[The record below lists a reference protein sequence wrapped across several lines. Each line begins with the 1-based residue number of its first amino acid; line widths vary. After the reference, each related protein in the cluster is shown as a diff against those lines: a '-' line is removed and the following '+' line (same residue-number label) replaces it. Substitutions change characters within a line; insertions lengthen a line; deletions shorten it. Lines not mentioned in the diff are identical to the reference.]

1 MTTVLRRFP
10 LSIAR
15 RVVGH
20 SLYTHETAKMASAG
34 VIDTILRQLATADL
48 STKDKLEAAVT
59 LRDHLD
65 HYTTGPV
72 YPQFLKKVM
81 PVIIGILNGPPSFQ
95 SASLEQVRLH
105 HYLPL

>member
-1 MTTVLRRFP
+1 
-10 LSIAR
+10 
-15 RVVGH
+15 
-20 SLYTHETAKMASAG
+20 MASAG

-48 STKDKLEAAVT
+48 SAKDKLEAAVT

-95 SASLEQVRLH
+95 SASPEQVRLCFP
-105 HYLPL
+105 PLLLCYIRYPPCAVCFADTPPFRYC